1 MCHSPAEAYYV
12 NKILKSKYPSTRG
25 WNDFP
30 KTPKPIKHRAKG
42 QYLVQQAHRLFQRQR
57 KLNRELTEQRQMV
70 RNPMGSISPVDPE
83 RSHNQNQSQ
92 NFSLSPPYNLLSLHQ
107 NCPCATYQF
116 IVCLIS
122 KITLHCLLGKNGSGS
137 FQLFF
142 LCQVA

>member
-70 RNPMGSISPVDPE
+70 RNPMGSIIYVGLLKSSGIMVKAGLA
-83 RSHNQNQSQ
+83 RVTVNQELK
-92 NFSLSPPYNLLSLHQ
+92 FSRNVKQDLKGVN
-107 NCPCATYQF
+107 
-116 IVCLIS
+116 
-122 KITLHCLLGKNGSGS
+122 
-137 FQLFF
+137 
-142 LCQVA
+142 